1 LDFEQKIDKDIE
13 PDTDYAA
20 VFAGGC
26 QYYAAAFGSDGY
38 GIVDEPGAL
47 DQATGGS

>member
-20 VFAGGC
+20 VFA
-26 QYYAAAFGSDGY
+26 AM
-38 GIVDEPGAL
+38 
-47 DQATGGS
+47 